1 MFWNNKTK
9 GLKKIA
15 KIGQSHQ
22 CLMEDNISFDIDKL
36 NRTVI
41 VPVPSQDIDLQ
52 RHMSCSALCSVISG
66 ES

>member
-1 MFWNNKTK
+1 
-9 GLKKIA
+9 
-15 KIGQSHQ
+15 
-22 CLMEDNISFDIDKL
+22 MEDNISFDIDKL

-52 RHMSCSALCSVISG
+52 RHMSCSALCSVISC